1 MLACRPRRD
10 GLAPTVDAE
19 GAQVVTEP
27 ERSRSAPTQWALIGI
42 VVLLV
47 AGVAFVVASRDRDQ
61 KPTAGPTP
69 TPSAAASSGPACSP
83 TVAEIGYSR
92 TNTGRIDFGLIAR
105 SDCPAAA
112 VNNVVT
118 VSAIGPDGKPIANAP
133 GTALQPRLPVILP
146 GQRLGLA
153 GTLLV
158 DRATKVSRL
167 TATISDSQAL
177 PVSEFSTWAR
187 TVTVTDLKHTQ
198 PDASGL
204 STVTGTVV
212 SNPDRV
218 NLCNPDFNLILR
230 NNDNKIIYGM
240 TTTKG
245 EPTFEERFPDT
256 TDYTKTEAY
265 VVQGVFTLGHASGA
279 RASCRSQ

>member
-1 MLACRPRRD
+1 
-10 GLAPTVDAE
+10 VHI
-19 GAQVVTEP
+19 VTEP
-27 ERSRSAPTQWALIGI
+27 ERSRLKPAHWALMGI
-42 VVLLV
+42 VVLLIV
-47 AGVAFVVASRDRDQ
+47 GVAFVVVSRDRDR
-61 KPTAGPTP
+61 KPTADPAPTP
-69 TPSAAASSGPACSP
+69 GAPSSGPACSP
-83 TVAEIGYSR
+83 TVTEIGYSR
-92 TNTGRIDFGLIAR
+92 TSTGRIDFGLIAR
-105 SDCPAAA
+105 SDCPSAA
-112 VNNVVT
+112 VNNIVNVR
-118 VSAIGPDGKPIANAP
+118 AIGADGKPIANAP

-230 NNDNKIIYGM
+230 NKDNKIIYGM

>member
-1 MLACRPRRD
+1 M
-10 GLAPTVDAE
+10 
-19 GAQVVTEP
+19 
-27 ERSRSAPTQWALIGI
+27 
-42 VVLLV
+42 
-47 AGVAFVVASRDRDQ
+47 
-61 KPTAGPTP
+61 
-69 TPSAAASSGPACSP
+69 
-83 TVAEIGYSR
+83 AEIGDSR

-118 VSAIGPDGKPIANAP
+118 VSAIGADGKPIPNAP
-133 GTALQPRLPVILP
+133 GTALQPRLPVMLP

-177 PVSEFSTWAR
+177 PLSEFSTWAR
-187 TVTVTDLKHTQ
+187 TVTVTDLRHTL

-212 SNPDRV
+212 RSRPCESMQSGFQPDPAQQGQQDHLRV
-218 NLCNPDFNLILR
+218 DDHEGRTDLR
-230 NNDNKIIYGM
+230 GAL
-240 TTTKG
+240 
-245 EPTFEERFPDT
+245 P
-256 TDYTKTEAY
+256 
-265 VVQGVFTLGHASGA
+265 GHH
-279 RASCRSQ
+279 